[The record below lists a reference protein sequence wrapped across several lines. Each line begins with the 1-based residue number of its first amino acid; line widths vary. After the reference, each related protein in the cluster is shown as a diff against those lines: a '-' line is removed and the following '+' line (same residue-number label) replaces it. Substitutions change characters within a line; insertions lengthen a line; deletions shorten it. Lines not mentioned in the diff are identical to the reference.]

1 MGKGRSQQAPTDS
14 TMRQTNLPEY
24 ADPYFRRLLQGVE
37 DSTQPY
43 QDDLSN
49 PIYDDDGNITGF
61 GQMSTYMPYQGE
73 RIASSDMYGDIMSS
87 RAMTRGIAESGI
99 AGMPEAMEAARYGM
113 DYGREAL
120 AGLSGIAD
128 YQTGD
133 FSSYDPTRSYATNM
147 MDEFQAGSVDPYSG
161 FQQTVVNP
169 YADFNAA
176 DFSAADFSMADTS
189 DFADEFQAFDPNQYS
204 GFQQA
209 QANSMMDEF
218 QAVDPTSMMDEY
230 QMANFSP
237 SGEFE
242 QYDFRDPMEFSKF
255 GVRDDFTY
263 SGFGFDP
270 TRQFGTDEAARYM
283 SPYMQAVVEDQKSQ
297 AIQDFERQAASR
309 DAAAVQAGAFGGSR
323 QAVQEALAE
332 ESLQDRLGS
341 IGATGAQAAFQE
353 AQQQFE
359 RDRAAQERQ
368 LGMEVGEF
376 GRVQAGLASEQGRV
390 DALRLQEQSQRE
402 FRQADEY
409 ARSGNMEAAEAARVQ
424 AANTAELARTQAGIA
439 GEMGRVQA
447 GRVGEN
453 ARMDAMLQQEAA
465 RTQAARAAEN
475 ARMDDFMRMEMGRVQ
490 QSEAAENARMDSIMQ
505 GEAGRVQ
512 SGRVGELGRAQG
524 LTASELARVQGA
536 DAAEMARIQSADAS
550 EMARIQSADASE
562 MARIQQSRAAE
573 MARIQSADAAEMAR
587 IQQSQAAELARTQGI
602 SVAEAARIQ
611 QAEAAEIARTQGID
625 ISEAARIQ
633 AARTAEAGRLDAFSA
648 GEQSRIDSMRASE
661 LARIQAAREASRQF
675 GAGQG
680 LAGYQAML
688 SGAGQYAGL
697 GAGLAGLGERQRAAD
712 IQGAQ
717 LLETIGRD
725 IRAED
730 QGRLDLAYEDFLRQR
745 NYPMS
750 QYERMAGILRG
761 VPVTPDVEQQ
771 RFASYNPIQQ
781 ALGAGISGLGLY
793 KGLTA

>member
-1 MGKGRSQQAPTDS
+1 MGKGSSKQVATDS
-14 TMRQTNLPEY
+14 TTRQTNLPEY
-24 ADPYFRRLLQGVE
+24 ADPYFRRLLQGAE

-49 PIYDDDGNITGF
+49 PIYDDAGNITGF
-61 GQMSTYMPYQGE
+61 GQTSTYMPYQGE
-73 RIASSDMYGDIMSS
+73 RMASSDMYGDIMGS
-87 RAMTRGIAESGI
+87 RAMTRGIAQSGI
-99 AGMPEAMEAARYGM
+99 TGMPQAQAAAQAAM
-113 DYGREAL
+113 DIQSEAL
-120 AGLSGIAD
+120 GGLRGLANYD
-128 YQTGD
+128 TGQ
-133 FSSYDPTRSYATNM
+133 FTA
-147 MDEFQAGSVDPYSG
+147 QSVDPYSG
-161 FQQTVVNP
+161 FQ
-169 YADFNAA
+169 
-176 DFSAADFSMADTS
+176 AADFSMADTS

-209 QANSMMDEF
+209 QF

-465 RTQAARAAEN
+465 RTQAARAAEM
-475 ARMDDFMRMEMGRVQ
+475 ARVQ
-490 QSEAAENARMDSIMQ
+490 AAEAAENARMDSIMQ

-536 DAAEMARIQSADAS
+536 DAAEMARIQQS
-550 EMARIQSADASE
+550 E
-562 MARIQQSRAAE
+562 
-573 MARIQSADAAEMAR
+573 
-587 IQQSQAAELARTQGI
+587 AAELARTQGI
-602 SVAEAARIQ
+602 DV
-611 QAEAAEIARTQGID
+611 
-625 ISEAARIQ
+625 SEA
-633 AARTAEAGRLDAFSA
+633 
-648 GEQSRIDSMRASE
+648 
-661 LARIQAAREASRQF
+661 ARIQAAREASRQF

-680 LAGYQAML
+680 LAAYQAVG
-688 SGAGQYAGL
+688 SGASNLAGL
-697 GAGLAGLGERQRAAD
+697 GAGMAGLGERQRAAD

-745 NYPMS
+745 DYPMQ